1 MRSIFFTIL
10 FLSSY
15 FNYSQIKTPRVSPAS
30 AIEQMVGLTEI
41 EVEYSRP
48 SKRGRDIFGNVV
60 PYGKIWRTGAD
71 NCTKISFSTDVVFN
85 SNTSIDGVKISKTK
99 IIQSGK
105 YSIFSIPNKE
115 SWDVI
120 LYSDTDLWGVPRDW
134 DENKI
139 VFKSNYQINKSANSS
154 VKEMFTISFDN
165 VTNNDVDMIFSWDDV
180 SVTVNIVVPTRR
192 IVSDNIKKVM
202 GSSPSPSDYYSA
214 AVYYKQEN
222 INMDTALKW
231 INKAIDLFENPRFY
245 QLRQQS
251 LIMAANKK
259 YSDAIAVAK
268 ESLRLSIEADNK
280 LKRTVTNIVDFGF
293 DVNIAITG

>member
-10 FLSSY
+10 FLASY

-30 AIEQMVGLTEI
+30 AVEQMVGLTEI

-71 NCTKISFSTDVVFN
+71 NCTTISFSTDVV
-85 SNTSIDGVKISKTK
+85 IDSQT
-99 IIQSGK
+99 IQSGK
-105 YSIFSIPNKE
+105 YSIFSIPSKE

-134 DENKI
+134 DKDKI
-139 VFKSNYQINKSANSS
+139 VFKSTYKTNQLNVNSID
-154 VKEMFTISFDN
+154 ETFTISFSN
-165 VTNNDVDMIFSWDDV
+165 ITNNDADLTFSWDYV
-180 SVTVNIVVPTRR
+180 SVTVNIAVPTKK
-192 IVSDNIKKVM
+192 IVSENIKEVM
-202 GSSPSPSDYYSA
+202 SGSPSSSDYYSA

-222 INMDTALKW
+222 INLDTALEW

-251 LIMAANKK
+251 LIMAANEK
-259 YSDAIAVAK
+259 YSDAITVAE
-268 ESLRLSIEADNK
+268 ESLKLSIEADNMDYVKMNKESILEWTNK
-280 LKRTVTNIVDFGF
+280 L
-293 DVNIAITG
+293 

>member
-10 FLSSY
+10 FLASY

-30 AIEQMVGLTEI
+30 SIEQMVGLTEI

-71 NCTKISFSTDVVFN
+71 NCTTISFSTDVV
-85 SNTSIDGVKISKTK
+85 IDSQT
-99 IIQSGK
+99 IQSGK

-139 VFKSNYQINKSANSS
+139 VFKSNYQINKSANNS

-202 GSSPSPSDYYSA
+202 VGSPSPSDYYSA

-222 INMDTALKW
+222 INLDIALKW

-259 YSDAIAVAK
+259 YSNAIVVAK

-280 LKRTVTNIVDFGF
+280 DYVKMNKESILEWTNKL
-293 DVNIAITG
+293 

>member
-10 FLSSY
+10 FLASY

-30 AIEQMVGLTEI
+30 SIEQMVGLTEI

-71 NCTKISFSTDVVFN
+71 NCTTISFSTDVV
-85 SNTSIDGVKISKTK
+85 IDSQT
-99 IIQSGK
+99 IQSGK

-120 LYSDTDLWGVPRDW
+120 LYSDTELWGVPRDW
-134 DENKI
+134 DEDKI
-139 VFKSNYQINKSANSS
+139 VFKSNYQINKSTNNS

-202 GSSPSPSDYYSA
+202 VGSPSPSDYYSA

-222 INMDTALKW
+222 INLDIALKW

-259 YSDAIAVAK
+259 YSDAIVVAK
-268 ESLRLSIEADNK
+268 ESLKLSIEADNK
-280 LKRTVTNIVDFGF
+280 DYVKMNKESILEWTNKL
-293 DVNIAITG
+293 

>member
-10 FLSSY
+10 FLISY

-30 AIEQMVGLTEI
+30 SIEQMVGLTEI

-71 NCTKISFSTDVVFN
+71 NCTTISFSTDVFFI

-99 IIQSGK
+99 IIKSGK

-115 SWDVI
+115 SWDLL

-139 VFKSNYQINKSANSS
+139 VFKSNYQINKSANNS
-154 VKEMFTISFDN
+154 VKEMFAISFDN

-180 SVTVNIVVPTRR
+180 SVKVNIVVPTRR

-202 GSSPSPSDYYSA
+202 GGSPSPSDYYSA

-280 LKRTVTNIVDFGF
+280 DYVKMNKESISEWTNKL
-293 DVNIAITG
+293 

>member
-10 FLSSY
+10 FLASY

-30 AIEQMVGLTEI
+30 EIEQMVGLTEV

-60 PYGKIWRTGAD
+60 PFGKIWRTGAD
-71 NCTKISFSTDVVFN
+71 NCTTISFSTDVV
-85 SNTSIDGVKISKTK
+85 IDSQT
-99 IIQSGK
+99 IQSGK

-120 LYSDTDLWGVPRDW
+120 LYSDIDLWGVPKDW

-139 VFKSNYQINKSANSS
+139 VFKSNYQINKSANNS

-202 GSSPSPSDYYSA
+202 GGSPSPSDYYSA

-222 INMDTALKW
+222 INLDTALEW

-259 YSDAIAVAK
+259 YSDAIVVAR
-268 ESLRLSIEADNK
+268 ESLKLSIEADNK
-280 LKRTVTNIVDFGF
+280 DYVKMNKESILEWTNKL
-293 DVNIAITG
+293 

>member
-10 FLSSY
+10 FLASY

-30 AIEQMVGLTEI
+30 EVEQMVGLTEI

-71 NCTKISFSTDVVFN
+71 NCTTISFSTDVV
-85 SNTSIDGVKISKTK
+85 IDSQT
-99 IIQSGK
+99 IQSGK
-105 YSIFSIPNKE
+105 YSIFSIPSKE
-115 SWDVI
+115 SWDVM

-134 DENKI
+134 DKDKI
-139 VFKSNYQINKSANSS
+139 VFKSTYKTNQPNVNSID
-154 VKEMFTISFDN
+154 ETFTISFSN
-165 VTNNDVDMIFSWDDV
+165 ITNNDADLTFSWDYV
-180 SVTVNIVVPTRR
+180 SVTVNIAVPTKK
-192 IVSDNIKKVM
+192 IVSENIKEVM
-202 GSSPSPSDYYSA
+202 SGSPSPSDYYSA

-222 INMDTALKW
+222 INLDTALEW

-251 LIMAANKK
+251 LIMAANEK
-259 YSDAIAVAK
+259 YSDAIAVAE
-268 ESLRLSIEADNK
+268 ESLKLSIEADNMDYVKMNKESILEWTNK
-280 LKRTVTNIVDFGF
+280 L
-293 DVNIAITG
+293 

>member
-1 MRSIFFTIL
+1 M
-10 FLSSY
+10 
-15 FNYSQIKTPRVSPAS
+15 
-30 AIEQMVGLTEI
+30 
-41 EVEYSRP
+41 
-48 SKRGRDIFGNVV
+48 
-60 PYGKIWRTGAD
+60 
-71 NCTKISFSTDVVFN
+71 
-85 SNTSIDGVKISKTK
+85 
-99 IIQSGK
+99 
-105 YSIFSIPNKE
+105 
-115 SWDVI
+115 
-120 LYSDTDLWGVPRDW
+120 YSDIDLWGVPKDW

-139 VFKSNYQINKSANSS
+139 VFKSNYQINKSANNS

-202 GSSPSPSDYYSA
+202 GGSPSPSDYYSA

-222 INMDTALKW
+222 INLDTALEW

-259 YSDAIAVAK
+259 YYDAIVVAR
-268 ESLRLSIEADNK
+268 ESLKLSIEADNK
-280 LKRTVTNIVDFGF
+280 DYVKMNKESILEWTNKL
-293 DVNIAITG
+293 

>member
-1 MRSIFFTIL
+1 
-10 FLSSY
+10 
-15 FNYSQIKTPRVSPAS
+15 
-30 AIEQMVGLTEI
+30 MVGLTEI

-99 IIQSGK
+99 IIKSGK

-222 INMDTALKW
+222 INIDTALKW

-280 LKRTVTNIVDFGF
+280 DYVKMNKESISEWTNKL
-293 DVNIAITG
+293 

>member
-10 FLSSY
+10 FLISY

-30 AIEQMVGLTEI
+30 SIEQMVGLTEI

-71 NCTKISFSTDVVFN
+71 NCTTISFSTDVVFN
-85 SNTSIDGVKISKTK
+85 SNSSIDGMKISKTK
-99 IIQSGK
+99 IIKSGK

-139 VFKSNYQINKSANSS
+139 VFKSNYQINKSANNS
-154 VKEMFTISFDN
+154 VKEMFAISFDN

-180 SVTVNIVVPTRR
+180 SVKVNIVVPTRR

-202 GSSPSPSDYYSA
+202 GGSPSPSDYYSA

-280 LKRTVTNIVDFGF
+280 DYVKMNKESISEWTNKL
-293 DVNIAITG
+293 

>member
-48 SKRGRDIFGNVV
+48 SKRDRDIFGNVV

-71 NCTKISFSTDVVFN
+71 NCTTISFSTDVV
-85 SNTSIDGVKISKTK
+85 IDSQT
-99 IIQSGK
+99 IQSGK
-105 YSIFSIPNKE
+105 YSIFSIPNKK

-139 VFKSNYQINKSANSS
+139 VFKSNYQINKLANNP

-165 VTNNDVDMIFSWDDV
+165 VTNNDVDMVFSWDDV
-180 SVTVNIVVPTRR
+180 SVAVNIVVPTKK
-192 IVSDNIKKVM
+192 IVSENIKQVM
-202 GSSPSPSDYYSA
+202 SGSPSPSDYYSA
-214 AVYYKQEN
+214 AIYYKQEN

-280 LKRTVTNIVDFGF
+280 DYVKMNKESISEWRNKL
-293 DVNIAITG
+293 

>member
-10 FLSSY
+10 FLASY

-30 AIEQMVGLTEI
+30 SIEQMVGLTEI

-71 NCTKISFSTDVVFN
+71 NCTTISFSTDVV
-85 SNTSIDGVKISKTK
+85 IDSQT
-99 IIQSGK
+99 IQSGK

-134 DENKI
+134 DDDKI
-139 VFKSNYQINKSANSS
+139 VFKSTYKTNKPNVNSID
-154 VKEMFTISFDN
+154 ETFTISFLN
-165 VTNNDVDMIFSWDDV
+165 ITNNDADMTFSWDDI
-180 SVTVNIVVPTRR
+180 SVTVDIVVPTKK
-192 IVSDNIKKVM
+192 IVSENIKQVM
-202 GSSPSPSDYYSA
+202 SGSPSPSDYYSA

-222 INMDTALKW
+222 INLDIALKW

-259 YSDAIAVAK
+259 YSDAIVVAK

-280 LKRTVTNIVDFGF
+280 DYVKMNKESILEWKNKL
-293 DVNIAITG
+293 

>member
-30 AIEQMVGLTEI
+30 AIEQMVGLTKI

-99 IIQSGK
+99 IIKSGK

-280 LKRTVTNIVDFGF
+280 DYVKMNKESISEWTNKL
-293 DVNIAITG
+293 

>member
-10 FLSSY
+10 FLISY

-30 AIEQMVGLTEI
+30 SIEQMVGLTEI

-71 NCTKISFSTDVVFN
+71 NCTTISFSTDVFFI

-99 IIQSGK
+99 IIKSGK

-139 VFKSNYQINKSANSS
+139 VFKSNYQINKSANNS
-154 VKEMFTISFDN
+154 VKEMFAISFDN

-180 SVTVNIVVPTRR
+180 SVKVNIVVPTRR

-202 GSSPSPSDYYSA
+202 GGSPSPSDYYSA

-280 LKRTVTNIVDFGF
+280 DYVKMNKESILEWTNKL
-293 DVNIAITG
+293 

>member
-99 IIQSGK
+99 IIKSGK

-280 LKRTVTNIVDFGF
+280 DYVKMNKESISEWTNKL
-293 DVNIAITG
+293 

>member
-10 FLSSY
+10 FLTSY

-60 PYGKIWRTGAD
+60 PFGKIWRTGAD
-71 NCTKISFSTDVVFN
+71 NCTTISFSTDVLIN
-85 SNTSIDGVKISKTK
+85 SQTIK
-99 IIQSGK
+99 SGK

-115 SWDVI
+115 NWEVM
-120 LYSDTDLWGVPRDW
+120 LYSDTDLWGVPKDF
-134 DENKI
+134 DKNKV
-139 VFKSNYQINKSANSS
+139 VFKSSFKLNKSGINSIH
-154 VKEMFTISFDN
+154 ETFTISFDN
-165 VTNNDVDMIFSWDDV
+165 ITNNDANMTFSWDDV
-180 SVTVNIVVPTRR
+180 SVSVNINVPTKK
-192 IVSDNIKKVM
+192 IVSANIIEVM
-202 GSSPSPSDYYSA
+202 SGSPSPSDYYSA

-222 INMDTALKW
+222 MNLDTALKW

-280 LKRTVTNIVDFGF
+280 DYVKMNNESIIEWTNKL
-293 DVNIAITG
+293 

>member
-10 FLSSY
+10 FLTSY

-30 AIEQMVGLTEI
+30 EIEQMVGLTEI

-60 PYGKIWRTGAD
+60 PFGKIWRTGAD
-71 NCTKISFSTDVVFN
+71 NCTTISFSTDVVFN

-99 IIQSGK
+99 IIKAGK

-134 DENKI
+134 DEDKI
-139 VFKSNYQINKSANSS
+139 VFKSNYQINKSANNSI
-154 VKEMFTISFDN
+154 KEMFTISFDN

-202 GSSPSPSDYYSA
+202 GGSPSPSDYYSA

-280 LKRTVTNIVDFGF
+280 DYVKMNEESISEWTNKL
-293 DVNIAITG
+293 

>member
-30 AIEQMVGLTEI
+30 EIEQMVGLTEV

-60 PYGKIWRTGAD
+60 PFGKIWRTGAD
-71 NCTKISFSTDVVFN
+71 NCTTISFSTDVV
-85 SNTSIDGVKISKTK
+85 IDSQT
-99 IIQSGK
+99 IQSGK

-120 LYSDTDLWGVPRDW
+120 LYSDIDLWGVPKDW

-139 VFKSNYQINKSANSS
+139 VFKSNYQINKSANNS

-202 GSSPSPSDYYSA
+202 GGSPSPSDYYSA

-222 INMDTALKW
+222 INLDTALEW

-259 YSDAIAVAK
+259 YSDAIVVAR
-268 ESLRLSIEADNK
+268 ESLKLSIEADNK
-280 LKRTVTNIVDFGF
+280 DYVKMNKESILEWTNKL
-293 DVNIAITG
+293 

>member
-71 NCTKISFSTDVVFN
+71 NCTTISFSTDVV
-85 SNTSIDGVKISKTK
+85 IDSQTIK
-99 IIQSGK
+99 SGK

-115 SWDVI
+115 SWEVM
-120 LYSDTDLWGVPRDW
+120 LYSDTDLWGVPKDF
-134 DENKI
+134 DKNKV
-139 VFKSNYQINKSANSS
+139 VFKSSFKLNKSGINSIH
-154 VKEMFTISFDN
+154 ETFTISFDN
-165 VTNNDVDMIFSWDDV
+165 ITNNDANMTFSWDDV
-180 SVTVNIVVPTRR
+180 SVSVNVNVPTKK
-192 IVSDNIKKVM
+192 IVSDNIKEVM
-202 GSSPSPSDYYSA
+202 SGSPSPSDYYSA

-222 INMDTALKW
+222 MNLDTALKW

-251 LIMAANKK
+251 LIMAANNK
-259 YSDAIAVAK
+259 YSDAIVVAK
-268 ESLRLSIEADNK
+268 ESLKLSIEADNK
-280 LKRTVTNIVDFGF
+280 DYVKMNKESISEWTNKL
-293 DVNIAITG
+293 

>member
-30 AIEQMVGLTEI
+30 EIEQMVGLTEV

-60 PYGKIWRTGAD
+60 PFGKIWRTGAD
-71 NCTKISFSTDVVFN
+71 NCTTISFSTDVV
-85 SNTSIDGVKISKTK
+85 IDSQT
-99 IIQSGK
+99 IQSGK

-120 LYSDTDLWGVPRDW
+120 LYSDIDLWGVPKDW

-139 VFKSNYQINKSANSS
+139 VFKSNYQINKSANNS

-180 SVTVNIVVPTRR
+180 SVKVNIVVPTRR
-192 IVSDNIKKVM
+192 IVSDNIKKEVA
-202 GSSPSPSDYYSA
+202 SIDPSK
-214 AVYYKQEN
+214 V
-222 INMDTALKW
+222 
-231 INKAIDLFENPRFY
+231 
-245 QLRQQS
+245 
-251 LIMAANKK
+251 
-259 YSDAIAVAK
+259 
-268 ESLRLSIEADNK
+268 
-280 LKRTVTNIVDFGF
+280 
-293 DVNIAITG
+293 VNIFILFITFLF

>member
-30 AIEQMVGLTEI
+30 EIEQMVGLTEV

-60 PYGKIWRTGAD
+60 PFGKIWRTGAD
-71 NCTKISFSTDVVFN
+71 NCTTISFSTDVV
-85 SNTSIDGVKISKTK
+85 IDSQT
-99 IIQSGK
+99 IQSGK

-120 LYSDTDLWGVPRDW
+120 LYSDIDLWGVPKDW

-139 VFKSNYQINKSANSS
+139 VFKSNYQINKSANNS

-180 SVTVNIVVPTRR
+180 SVKVNIVVPTRR

-202 GSSPSPSDYYSA
+202 GGSPSPSDYYSA

-222 INMDTALKW
+222 INLDTALEW

-259 YSDAIAVAK
+259 YYDAIVVAR
-268 ESLRLSIEADNK
+268 ESLKLSIEADNK
-280 LKRTVTNIVDFGF
+280 DYVKMNKESILEWTNKL
-293 DVNIAITG
+293 

>member
-99 IIQSGK
+99 IIKSGK

-115 SWDVI
+115 SWHVI

-280 LKRTVTNIVDFGF
+280 DYVKMNKESISEWTNKL
-293 DVNIAITG
+293 

>member
-1 MRSIFFTIL
+1 
-10 FLSSY
+10 
-15 FNYSQIKTPRVSPAS
+15 
-30 AIEQMVGLTEI
+30 
-41 EVEYSRP
+41 
-48 SKRGRDIFGNVV
+48 
-60 PYGKIWRTGAD
+60 
-71 NCTKISFSTDVVFN
+71 
-85 SNTSIDGVKISKTK
+85 VKISKTK
-99 IIQSGK
+99 IIKSGK

-139 VFKSNYQINKSANSS
+139 VFKSNYQINKSANNS
-154 VKEMFTISFDN
+154 VKEMFAISFDN

-180 SVTVNIVVPTRR
+180 SVKVNIVVPTRR

-202 GSSPSPSDYYSA
+202 GGSPSPSDYYSA

-280 LKRTVTNIVDFGF
+280 DYVKMNKESISEWTNKL
-293 DVNIAITG
+293 

>member
-10 FLSSY
+10 FLASY

-30 AIEQMVGLTEI
+30 SIEQMVGLTEI

-71 NCTKISFSTDVVFN
+71 NCTTISFSTDVV
-85 SNTSIDGVKISKTK
+85 IDSQT
-99 IIQSGK
+99 IQSGK

-120 LYSDTDLWGVPRDW
+120 LYSDTELWGVPRDW
-134 DENKI
+134 DEDKI

-280 LKRTVTNIVDFGF
+280 DYVKMNKESISEWTNKL
-293 DVNIAITG
+293 

>member
-10 FLSSY
+10 FLASY

-30 AIEQMVGLTEI
+30 SIEQMVGLTEI

-99 IIQSGK
+99 IIKSGK

-280 LKRTVTNIVDFGF
+280 DYVKMNKESISEWTNKL
-293 DVNIAITG
+293 

>member
-10 FLSSY
+10 FLASY

-30 AIEQMVGLTEI
+30 EVEQMVGLTEI
-41 EVEYSRP
+41 EVDYSRP

-71 NCTKISFSTDVVFN
+71 NCTTISFSTDVV
-85 SNTSIDGVKISKTK
+85 IDSQT
-99 IIQSGK
+99 IQSGK
-105 YSIFSIPNKE
+105 YSIFSIPSKE

-134 DENKI
+134 DKDKI
-139 VFKSNYQINKSANSS
+139 VFKSTYKINQPNVNSID
-154 VKEMFTISFDN
+154 ETFTISFSN
-165 VTNNDVDMIFSWDDV
+165 ITNNDADLTFSWDYV
-180 SVTVNIVVPTRR
+180 SVTVNIAVPTKK
-192 IVSDNIKKVM
+192 IVSENIEEVM
-202 GSSPSPSDYYSA
+202 SGSPSPSDYYSA

-222 INMDTALKW
+222 INLDTALEW

-251 LIMAANKK
+251 LIMAANEK
-259 YSDAIAVAK
+259 YSDAIAVAE
-268 ESLRLSIEADNK
+268 ESLKLSIEADNRDYVKMNKESILEWTNK
-280 LKRTVTNIVDFGF
+280 L
-293 DVNIAITG
+293 

>member
-10 FLSSY
+10 FLASY
-15 FNYSQIKTPRVSPAS
+15 LNYSQIKTPRVSPAS

-48 SKRGRDIFGNVV
+48 SKRGREIFGNVV
-60 PYGKIWRTGAD
+60 PFGKIWRTGAD
-71 NCTKISFSTDVVFN
+71 NCTTISFSTDVFFI
-85 SNTSIDGVKISKTK
+85 SNASIDGVKISKTK
-99 IIQSGK
+99 IIKAGK

-139 VFKSNYQINKSANSS
+139 VFKSNYQINKSANNS
-154 VKEMFTISFDN
+154 VKEMFAISFDN

-180 SVTVNIVVPTRR
+180 SVKVNIVVPTRR

-202 GSSPSPSDYYSA
+202 GGSPSPSDYYSA

-280 LKRTVTNIVDFGF
+280 DYVKMNKESISEWTNKL
-293 DVNIAITG
+293 

>member
-71 NCTKISFSTDVVFN
+71 NCTIISFSTDVVFN

-99 IIQSGK
+99 IIKAGK
-105 YSIFSIPNKE
+105 YSIFSIPNEE

-280 LKRTVTNIVDFGF
+280 DYVKMNKESISEWTNKL
-293 DVNIAITG
+293 